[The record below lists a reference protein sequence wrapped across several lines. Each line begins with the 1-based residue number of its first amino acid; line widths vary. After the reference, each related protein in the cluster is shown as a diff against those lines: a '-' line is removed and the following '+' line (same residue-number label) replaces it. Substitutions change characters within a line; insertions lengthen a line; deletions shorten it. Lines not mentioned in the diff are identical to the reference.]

1 MPDCELS
8 LIFLL
13 SHGRSRAHEGES
25 GKTEAPAKLSAPR
38 SPPFY
43 HALISRGSDEGKTT
57 ARNLILL
64 LSKKYSAM
72 PKIARIIGL
81 SKSKRTFTRGLLGY

>member
-13 SHGRSRAHEGES
+13 SHSRSRAHEGES
-25 GKTEAPAKLSAPR
+25 GKTEAPAKISSFLS
-38 SPPFY
+38 
-43 HALISRGSDEGKTT
+43 LISRGADEGQTT

-81 SKSKRTFTRGLLGY
+81 FKSKRTFTRVLLGY

>member
-13 SHGRSRAHEGES
+13 SHSRSRAHEGES
-25 GKTEAPAKLSAPR
+25 GKTEAPAKLSPQDLLFL
-38 SPPFY
+38 S
-43 HALISRGSDEGKTT
+43 LISRGSDEGKTT
-57 ARNLILL
+57 ARNLILF

-81 SKSKRTFTRGLLGY
+81 SKSKRTFTRVLLGY